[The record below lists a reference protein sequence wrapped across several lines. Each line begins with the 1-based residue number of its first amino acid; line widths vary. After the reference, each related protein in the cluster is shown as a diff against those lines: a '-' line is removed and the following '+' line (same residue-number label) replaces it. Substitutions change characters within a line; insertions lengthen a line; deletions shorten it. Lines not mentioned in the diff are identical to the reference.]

1 MNRVVGGSLPADIWR
16 EIMLAAHEARPPA
29 TAAGRGDLERFAA
42 SVPLRCRPRI
52 RRKAIGD
59 DFIARAL
66 QDAPPAPEETG
77 AAQSRP
83 LQDGRMSLGRFR
95 D

>member
-16 EIMLAAHEARPPA
+16 EVMLAAHEARPPA
-29 TAAGRGDLERFAA
+29 PLQGVVTS
-42 SVPLRCRPRI
+42 SVSPPP
-52 RRKAIGD
+52 AVPVPATHPQEGIGD
-59 DFIARAL
+59 DFVARAL
-66 QDAPPAPEETG
+66 QDAPPTPEETG
-77 AAQSRP
+77 AAESRP